1 MFSLLLGELAGAV
14 GGGLLDQMTNLKD
27 SATGFMDDPGGSMM
41 DRITQSDMAALITD
55 PENYMQKRIEDF
67 QNNQGRAPTPSEFA
81 KLQDEMDV
89 MREQAMQ
96 TMQGGRIPMQMGGFV
111 NQNPSFLNTA
121 QQRLG

>member
-1 MFSLLLGELAGAV
+1 MFGALMGELAGAV

-27 SATGFMDDPGGSMM
+27 SATGFMNDPGGSIM

-55 PENYMQKRIEDF
+55 PQNYMQKRIEDF
-67 QNNQGRAPTPSEFA
+67 QNNQGRAPTQSEFA
-81 KLQDEMDV
+81 RMQEEMDV

-96 TMQGGRIPMQMGGFV
+96 TMQAGQVPMQRGGFV